1 MPQSDAAIAEP
12 ESQVE
17 TTVRTK
23 RQPKED
29 RRNKPKQQPR
39 YHVVLWD
46 DQHHTF
52 HYVIHLC
59 QILFGH
65 SLERGLELAKEVDT
79 KGRAILLTT
88 TKEHAELKQEQ
99 IHAFGRDPLAS
110 QCSGS
115 MSATIEPEF

>member
-65 SLERGLELAKEVDT
+65 SIERGLELAKEVDT